1 MTKMLV
7 SIRDL
12 TLRLPSGDRTL
23 TVLDGVSLDVAAG
36 ETVAVAGPSGSGK
49 STLLGLIGGL
59 DAPTSGAIGVAGV
72 EVTRL
77 GEAALARLRRE
88 TLGYVFQ
95 SYHLIPTLT
104 AAENVAVPF
113 DLAGT
118 AGATARAADL
128 LASVGLADR
137 GHHYPVQLS
146 GGEQQR
152 VAVARAMALDPPLL
166 LADEPTGNLDSAT
179 GGAIIDLLF
188 ALNRD
193 RGSTLVL
200 VTHDAALAG
209 RAGRS
214 VALRDGRVVNGQPRD
229 AGLALQ
235 RHEPDS
241 RPADHPR
248 PLDR

>member
-1 MTKMLV
+1 MV
-7 SIRDL
+7 RVRDL
-12 TLRLPSGDRTL
+12 VMRLPSGGKTL
-23 TVLDGVSLDVAAG
+23 TILDGVSLDVAAG
-36 ETVAVAGPSGSGK
+36 EVVAVTGPSGSGK
-49 STLLGLIGGL
+49 STLLGLIAGL
-59 DAPTSGAIGVAGV
+59 DTPSGGSIAVDGV

-77 GEAALARLRRE
+77 GEAALARFRRR
-88 TLGYVFQ
+88 TIGFVFQ

-104 AAENVAVPF
+104 AAENVAVPLE
-113 DLAGT
+113 LAGEP
-118 AGATARAADL
+118 APLAAATQR
-128 LASVGLADR
+128 LAEVGLAER
-137 GHHYPVQLS
+137 AHHYPAQLS

-152 VAVARAMALDPPLL
+152 VAIARAVALSPPLL

-179 GGAIIDLLF
+179 GGAIVDLLL
-188 ALNRD
+188 ALNRE

-248 PLDR
+248 PLD